1 MKLPTLYK
9 RAVTGALLEWTIEI
23 EGNKH
28 RTLSGQMGGAI
39 TATEWTA
46 CECKNEGR
54 ANATTAEKQALKDAK
69 SKWTKKQDREQY
81 VEDKA
86 KVDQKKFV
94 QPMLAQNFKDRVDTP
109 AFQQA
114 LKTGNVSANLK
125 LNGARCVA
133 SKDGLLSR
141 KGSEWKSCPH
151 ILTALQPVFEE
162 FPDLVLD
169 GELFNDSLRQDLG
182 SIISLIS
189 KKKLTDEDFK
199 KSAEVVEY
207 HVYDIVDTNET
218 YYKRHDRLKEL
229 VGKLN
234 HPQIKFVPRIPVSN
248 TTQIEELLTKFE
260 LEGHEGL
267 IVRVNEAYENKRS
280 KNLLKHKSFTDDE
293 FLIVGAEEGFGNLSG
308 KIGAFILEDSRGVR
322 FNSSPTG
329 SHEYWEEL
337 WNNRASLVGKYATV
351 KYKELSPVTE
361 RGGGVPMFPKT
372 IAVRSLYES

>member
-1 MKLPTLYK
+1 MTLPTLYK
-9 RAVTGALLEWTIEI
+9 RAVTGALLQWTIEV

-28 RTLSGQMGGAI
+28 RTLSGQVGGAI
-39 TATEWTA
+39 TATEWTT
-46 CECKNEGR
+46 CKAKNTGR
-54 ANATTAEKQALKDAK
+54 ANATTDEEQALKDAR
-69 SKWTKKQDREQY
+69 SKWTKKQDREQF
-81 VEDKA
+81 VEDKS

-94 QPMLAQNFKDRVDTP
+94 QPMLAQNYNDRVDTP
-109 AFQQA
+109 TFQQA
-114 LKTGNVSANLK
+114 LKSGNVSANLK

-133 SKDGLLSR
+133 SKDGLFSR

-151 ILTALQPVFEE
+151 IRAALQPLFQE

-189 KKKLTDEDFK
+189 KKKLTDNDLK
-199 KSAEVVEY
+199 KSADIVEY

-218 YYKRHDRLKEL
+218 YYKRHDRLKNL
-229 VGKLN
+229 VQKIS
-234 HPQIKFVPRIPVSN
+234 HPQIKFVERIPVNN
-248 TTQIEELLTKFE
+248 TVQIDELLSRFE

-267 IVRVNEAYENKRS
+267 IVRVNEIYENKRS

-293 FLIVGAEEGFGNLSG
+293 FLIVGIEEGSGNLSG
-308 KIGAFILEDSRGVR
+308 KVGAFVLQDARGVQ

-337 WNNRASLVGKYATV
+337 WKNKEKLIGKWATV
-351 KYKELSPVTE
+351 KYKELTPLTE
-361 RGGGVPMFPKT
+361 NGGGVPMFPKT
-372 IAVRSLYES
+372 ISTREYEG

>member
-9 RAVTGALLEWTIEI
+9 RAVTGALLEWTIEV

-28 RTLSGQMGGAI
+28 RTLSGQIGGAI
-39 TATEWTA
+39 TATEWTV
-46 CECKNEGR
+46 CEPKNGGR
-54 ANATTAEKQALKDAK
+54 ANATTAEEQALKDAQ

-81 VEDKA
+81 VEDKS

-94 QPMLAQNFKDRVDTP
+94 QPMLAQNFKDRVSTP

-133 SKDGLLSR
+133 SSNGLFSR

-151 ILTALQPVFEE
+151 IQAALLPLFQE

-189 KKKLTDEDFK
+189 KKKLTENDIK

-207 HVYDIVDTNET
+207 HVYDIVDTDET

-229 VGKLN
+229 VSKLN
-234 HPQIKFVPRIPVSN
+234 HPQIKFVERIPVS
-248 TTQIEELLTKFE
+248 TVKQIDDLLLDFE
-260 LEGHEGL
+260 MEGHEGL

-308 KIGAFILEDSRGVR
+308 KIGAFVLQDARGVQ

-337 WNNRASLVGKYATV
+337 WKNRATLVGKYATV
-351 KYKELSPVTE
+351 KYKELTPLTE
-361 RGGGVPMFPKT
+361 RGGGVPSFGKVVA
-372 IAVRSLYES
+372 IRDYEG

>member
-23 EGNKH
+23 DGNRH
-28 RTLSGQMGGAI
+28 RTLSGQVGGAI
-39 TATEWTA
+39 TPTEWTT
-46 CECKNEGR
+46 CKAKNTGR
-54 ANATTAEKQALKDAK
+54 ANATTDEEQALKDAR
-69 SKWTKKQDREQY
+69 SKWTKKQDREQF
-81 VEDKA
+81 VEDKS

-94 QPMLAQNFKDRVDTP
+94 QPMLAQNYSDRVNTP

-114 LKTGNVSANLK
+114 LKTGNVSVNLK

-133 SKDGLLSR
+133 SKDGLFSR

-151 ILTALQPVFEE
+151 IQTALQPLFQE

-182 SIISLIS
+182 SIISLVS
-189 KKKLTDEDFK
+189 KKKLTDNDLK
-199 KSAEVVEY
+199 KSADVVEY
-207 HVYDIVDTNET
+207 HVYDIVDTNEN
-218 YYKRHDRLKEL
+218 YYIRHERLRGL
-229 VGKLN
+229 IQRLS
-234 HPQIKFVPRIPVSN
+234 HPQIKFVERFQVK
-248 TTQIEELLTKFE
+248 TTEEIDDFLSQYE
-260 LEGHEGL
+260 QAGHEGL
-267 IVRVNEAYENKRS
+267 IVRVNEVYENKRS

-293 FLIVGAEEGFGNLSG
+293 FLIVGVEEGFGNLSG
-308 KIGAFILEDSRGVR
+308 KVGAFILEDTRGVR

-337 WNNRASLVGKYATV
+337 WTNRDKLIGKYATV

-361 RGGGVPMFPKT
+361 RGGGVPSFGKVVA
-372 IAVRSLYES
+372 IRDYE